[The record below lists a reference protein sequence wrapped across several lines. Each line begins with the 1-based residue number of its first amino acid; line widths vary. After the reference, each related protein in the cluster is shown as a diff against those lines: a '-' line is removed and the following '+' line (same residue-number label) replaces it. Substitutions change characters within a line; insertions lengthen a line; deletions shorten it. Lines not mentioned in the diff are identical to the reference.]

1 MKDCPP
7 GKYFCNKEKKCMPIP
22 KGHYVGA
29 RGWLRPDPE
38 DENGRKSKKNGN
50 KNGNGHSGTNGSS
63 SGNGNGNG
71 NGAAGGGVSE
81 DKKWIQKATKN
92 MRKDKPCTGEKFGSE
107 TCPPGSKRY
116 NLAKTFRKMAKEEV
130 VDEMKI
136 SKYKKSTAEK
146 MIDAVKKAKKRHD
159 KATEK
164 KPKTAPYAV
173 MAQEYKPEGEVIED
187 WKPEIEVIDTKKRK
201 KDAEK
206 KRKEAESSL
215 PPHLKLDAM
224 KKAFAHTNEEVE
236 LDEGGMARQVKH
248 SKSRSTAVLT
258 ANRGDKSSK
267 ENKARNKE
275 LGKKIRSMGY
285 GYKKVKGEYPEK
297 DEKTGKKKTV
307 SEPSMAVNAP
317 KKKFK
322 KFKKQMKRLGK
333 EYNQDAVITKKGKDK
348 ATLHPTHKRA
358 RKTSTGVSGKG
369 SKLGQV
375 RPGRT
380 GKYGHT
386 KVGSK
391 TYTYEA
397 TTLPRINGQTMYVT
411 FQWRGKYMSIQMFFP
426 ELKVPSKK
434 EVQDA
439 VVKVYPGSR
448 VMNYDVV
455 LRDPTKPILQL
466 PEDTA
471 PLPGG
476 GSNVPGV
483 DDVQAK
489 QLQQQKKGR
498 EDQDLKSKEK
508 RVMRLKRQVL
518 LKKLMAVRAGAGAD
532 IVT

>member
-7 GKYFCNKEKKCMPIP
+7 GKYYCNKEKKCMPIP
-22 KGHYVGA
+22 RGYYVGA
-29 RGWLRPDPE
+29 RGWLKPDP
-38 DENGRKSKKNGN
+38 DDDNGRKSKKNGN
-50 KNGNGHSGTNGSS
+50 KNGNGHSGANGTST
-63 SGNGNGNG
+63 GNGNGNG
-71 NGAAGGGVSE
+71 NGSNGGGGMSSE
-81 DKKWIQKATKN
+81 AFEIDKTAHKAAQKKAK
-92 MRKDKPCTGEKFGSE
+92 MR
-107 TCPPGSKRY
+107 
-116 NLAKTFRKMAKEEV
+116 NLAKGNTNPN
-130 VDEMKI
+130 
-136 SKYKKSTAEK
+136 EK
-146 MIDAVKKAKKRHD
+146 AA
-159 KATEK
+159 
-164 KPKTAPYAV
+164 
-173 MAQEYKPEGEVIED
+173 
-187 WKPEIEVIDTKKRK
+187 
-201 KDAEK
+201 AEK
-206 KRKEAESSL
+206 KAGG
-215 PPHLKLDAM
+215 PKLIG
-224 KKAFAHTNEEVE
+224 
-236 LDEGGMARQVKH
+236 EGGMARQVKH

-258 ANRGDKSSK
+258 ANRGDKSGK

-348 ATLHPTHKRA
+348 ATLHPTTKRG
-358 RKTSTGVSGKG
+358 RKTSTGVSRKG

-397 TTLPRINGQTMYVT
+397 TTLPRVNGQTMYVT
-411 FQWRGKYMSIQMFFP
+411 FQWRGKYMSLQMFFP

-466 PEDTA
+466 PED
-471 PLPGG
+471 
-476 GSNVPGV
+476 VGV
-483 DDVQAK
+483 KSSKCPTVDEVQSK
-489 QLQQQKKGR
+489 QIAQKKTNMT
-498 EDQDLKSKEK
+498 DKKKE
-508 RVMRLKRQVL
+508 VL
-518 LKKLMAVRAGAGAD
+518 QKIQAIRTNNIK
-532 IVT
+532 

>member
-38 DENGRKSKKNGN
+38 DEDGNGNGKKSKGGK

-71 NGAAGGGVSE
+71 NGAAGGGMSE

-116 NLAKTFRKMAKEEV
+116 NLAKTFRKMAK
-130 VDEMKI
+130 
-136 SKYKKSTAEK
+136 
-146 MIDAVKKAKKRHD
+146 
-159 KATEK
+159 
-164 KPKTAPYAV
+164 
-173 MAQEYKPEGEVIED
+173 
-187 WKPEIEVIDTKKRK
+187 
-201 KDAEK
+201 
-206 KRKEAESSL
+206 
-215 PPHLKLDAM
+215 
-224 KKAFAHTNEEVE
+224 NEEVE
-236 LDEGGMARQVKH
+236 LDEGGMSRQVQH
-248 SKSRSTAVLT
+248 SKSRSTAQLT
-258 ANRGDKSSK
+258 ATRGDKSSK

-275 LGKKIRSMGY
+275 LGKKVRSMGY
-285 GYKKVKGEYPEK
+285 GYKKVKGEYPET
-297 DEKTGKKKTV
+297 DSKTGEKKTV
-307 SEPSMAVNAP
+307 KEPSITVNAP

-322 KFKKQMKRLGK
+322 KFRKQMKRLGK
-333 EYNQDAVITKKGKDK
+333 EYNQDTVITKKGKDK
-348 ATLHPTHKRA
+348 ATLHPTNKRA
-358 RKTSTGVSGKG
+358 GKKG
-369 SKLGQV
+369 SKIGQI
-375 RPGRT
+375 RPGKT
-380 GKYGHT
+380 GKFGHT

-448 VMNYDVV
+448 VMDYDVV

-466 PEDTA
+466 PEDI
-471 PLPGG
+471 
-476 GSNVPGV
+476 GSKSSSCPSI
-483 DDVQAK
+483 DQVQSK
-489 QLQQQKKGR
+489 QIAQKK
-498 EDQDLKSKEK
+498 ENMVDKKKE
-508 RVMRLKRQVL
+508 VL
-518 LKKLMAVRAGAGAD
+518 QKIQAIRSSNIK
-532 IVT
+532 

>member
-1 MKDCPP
+1 
-7 GKYFCNKEKKCMPIP
+7 MPIP

-38 DENGRKSKKNGN
+38 DEDGNGNGKKSKGGK

-116 NLAKTFRKMAKEEV
+116 NLAKTFRKMAKN
-130 VDEMKI
+130 
-136 SKYKKSTAEK
+136 
-146 MIDAVKKAKKRHD
+146 
-159 KATEK
+159 
-164 KPKTAPYAV
+164 
-173 MAQEYKPEGEVIED
+173 ED
-187 WKPEIEVIDTKKRK
+187 WKPEIEHSKLGDAVKKK
-201 KDAEK
+201 AEK

-358 RKTSTGVSGKG
+358 RKTSTGVSRKG
-369 SKLGQV
+369 TKLGQV
-375 RPGRT
+375 RPGKT
-380 GKYGHT
+380 GEYGHT

-397 TTLPRINGQTMYVT
+397 TTLPRVNGQTMYVT
-411 FQWRGKYMSIQMFFP
+411 FQWRGKYMSLQMFFP

-471 PLPGG
+471 PMPSN
-476 GSNVPGV
+476 GSKTPGV

-498 EDQDLKSKEK
+498 ENQELKSKEK

>member
-1 MKDCPP
+1 MKECPP
-7 GKYFCNKEKKCMPIP
+7 GKFYDAS
-22 KGHYVGA
+22 KGECVSTRTYVGG
-29 RGWLRPDPE
+29 RWLGRDPE

-50 KNGNGHSGTNGSS
+50 KNGNGHSGANGSNS
-63 SGNGNGNG
+63 SNGNGNG
-71 NGAAGGGVSE
+71 NGSNGGGGMS
-81 DKKWIQKATKN
+81 
-92 MRKDKPCTGEKFGSE
+92 S
-107 TCPPGSKRY
+107 
-116 NLAKTFRKMAKEEV
+116 
-130 VDEMKI
+130 
-136 SKYKKSTAEK
+136 
-146 MIDAVKKAKKRHD
+146 
-159 KATEK
+159 
-164 KPKTAPYAV
+164 
-173 MAQEYKPEGEVIED
+173 ED
-187 WKPEIEVIDTKKRK
+187 WKPEIEHVKGSDLRK
-201 KDAEK
+201 KAAEK
-206 KRKEAESSL
+206 KRKEAADSL
-215 PPHLKLDAM
+215 PPHLKLDVM
-224 KKAFAHTNEEVE
+224 KKAFAKANEEVE

-258 ANRGDKSSK
+258 GNRADKSSK
-267 ENKARNKE
+267 ENKSRNKE

-348 ATLHPTHKRA
+348 ATIHPTTKRG
-358 RKTSTGVSGKG
+358 RNTSTGPSRKG

-375 RPGRT
+375 RPGKT
-380 GKYGHT
+380 GEYGHT
-386 KVGSK
+386 KVGKK

-397 TTLPRINGQTMYVT
+397 TTLPRVNGQTLYVT
-411 FQWRGKYMSIQMFFP
+411 FQWRGKYMSLQMFFP
-426 ELKVPSKK
+426 ELKMPSKK
-434 EVQDA
+434 DVQDA
-439 VVKVYPGSR
+439 IIKVYPGSR
-448 VMNYDVV
+448 VMDYDVV

-471 PLPGG
+471 PMPAN
-476 GSNVPGV
+476 GSKTPTV
-483 DDVQAK
+483 DDVQGK

>member
-7 GKYFCNKEKKCMPIP
+7 GKYYCNKEKKCMPIP
-22 KGHYVGA
+22 RGYYVGA
-29 RGWLRPDPE
+29 RGWLKPDP
-38 DENGRKSKKNGN
+38 DDDNGRKSKKNGN
-50 KNGNGHSGTNGSS
+50 KNGNGHSGANGTSTS
-63 SGNGNGNG
+63 NGNGNG
-71 NGAAGGGVSE
+71 NGSNGGGGMSSE
-81 DKKWIQKATKN
+81 SFEIDKTAHKAAQKKAK
-92 MRKDKPCTGEKFGSE
+92 MR
-107 TCPPGSKRY
+107 
-116 NLAKTFRKMAKEEV
+116 NLAKGNTNPN
-130 VDEMKI
+130 
-136 SKYKKSTAEK
+136 EK
-146 MIDAVKKAKKRHD
+146 AA
-159 KATEK
+159 
-164 KPKTAPYAV
+164 
-173 MAQEYKPEGEVIED
+173 
-187 WKPEIEVIDTKKRK
+187 
-201 KDAEK
+201 AEK
-206 KRKEAESSL
+206 KAGG
-215 PPHLKLDAM
+215 PKLIG
-224 KKAFAHTNEEVE
+224 
-236 LDEGGMARQVKH
+236 EGGMARQVKH

-348 ATLHPTHKRA
+348 ATLHPTTKRG
-358 RKTSTGVSGKG
+358 RKTSTGVSRKG

-375 RPGRT
+375 RPGKT
-380 GKYGHT
+380 GEYGHT
-386 KVGSK
+386 KVGKK

-397 TTLPRINGQTMYVT
+397 TTLPRKNGQTMYVT
-411 FQWRGKYMSIQMFFP
+411 FLWRGKYMSLQMFFP

-439 VVKVYPGSR
+439 LVKVYPGAR
-448 VMNYDVV
+448 CTGYDVV

-471 PLPGG
+471 PMPSN
-476 GSNVPGV
+476 GSKTPGV

-489 QLQQQKKGR
+489 QLEVQKKGR
-498 EDQDLKSKEK
+498 ENQELKSKEK

>member
-7 GKYFCNKEKKCMPIP
+7 GKYYCNKEKKCMPIP
-22 KGHYVGA
+22 RGYYVGA
-29 RGWLRPDPE
+29 RGWLKPDP
-38 DENGRKSKKNGN
+38 DDDNGRKSKKNGN
-50 KNGNGHSGTNGSS
+50 KNGNGHSGTNGSNS
-63 SGNGNGNG
+63 SNGNGNG
-71 NGAAGGGVSE
+71 NGSNGGGGMSSE
-81 DKKWIQKATKN
+81 SFEIDKTAHKAAQKKAK
-92 MRKDKPCTGEKFGSE
+92 MR
-107 TCPPGSKRY
+107 
-116 NLAKTFRKMAKEEV
+116 NLAKGNTNPN
-130 VDEMKI
+130 
-136 SKYKKSTAEK
+136 EK
-146 MIDAVKKAKKRHD
+146 AA
-159 KATEK
+159 
-164 KPKTAPYAV
+164 
-173 MAQEYKPEGEVIED
+173 
-187 WKPEIEVIDTKKRK
+187 
-201 KDAEK
+201 AEK
-206 KRKEAESSL
+206 KAGG
-215 PPHLKLDAM
+215 PKLIG
-224 KKAFAHTNEEVE
+224 
-236 LDEGGMARQVKH
+236 EGGMARQVKH

-258 ANRGDKSSK
+258 ANRGDKSGK

-348 ATLHPTHKRA
+348 ATLHPTTKRG
-358 RKTSTGVSGKG
+358 RKTSTGVSRKG

-375 RPGRT
+375 RPGKT
-380 GKYGHT
+380 GEYGHT
-386 KVGSK
+386 KVGKK

-397 TTLPRINGQTMYVT
+397 TTLPRKNGQTMYVT
-411 FQWRGKYMSIQMFFP
+411 FLWRGKYMSLQMFFP

-439 VVKVYPGSR
+439 LVKVYPGAR
-448 VMNYDVV
+448 CTGYDVV

-471 PLPGG
+471 PMPSN
-476 GSNVPGV
+476 GSKTPGV

-489 QLQQQKKGR
+489 QLEVQKKGR

>member
-7 GKYFCNKEKKCMPIP
+7 GKYYCNKEKKCMPIP
-22 KGHYVGA
+22 RGYYVGA
-29 RGWLRPDPE
+29 RGWLKPDP
-38 DENGRKSKKNGN
+38 DDDNGRKSKKNGN
-50 KNGNGHSGTNGSS
+50 KNGNGHSGANGTST
-63 SGNGNGNG
+63 GNGNGNG
-71 NGAAGGGVSE
+71 NGSNGGGGMSSE
-81 DKKWIQKATKN
+81 AFEIDKTAHKAAQKKAK
-92 MRKDKPCTGEKFGSE
+92 MR
-107 TCPPGSKRY
+107 
-116 NLAKTFRKMAKEEV
+116 NLAKGNTNPN
-130 VDEMKI
+130 
-136 SKYKKSTAEK
+136 EK
-146 MIDAVKKAKKRHD
+146 AA
-159 KATEK
+159 
-164 KPKTAPYAV
+164 
-173 MAQEYKPEGEVIED
+173 
-187 WKPEIEVIDTKKRK
+187 
-201 KDAEK
+201 AEK
-206 KRKEAESSL
+206 KAGG
-215 PPHLKLDAM
+215 PKLIG
-224 KKAFAHTNEEVE
+224 
-236 LDEGGMARQVKH
+236 EGGMARQVKH

-258 ANRGDKSSK
+258 ANRGDKSGK

-348 ATLHPTHKRA
+348 ATLHPTTKRG
-358 RKTSTGVSGKG
+358 RKTSTGVSRKG

-375 RPGRT
+375 RPGKT
-380 GKYGHT
+380 GEYGHT
-386 KVGSK
+386 KVGKK

-397 TTLPRINGQTMYVT
+397 TTLPRKNGQTMYVT
-411 FQWRGKYMSIQMFFP
+411 FLWRGKYMSLQMFFP

-439 VVKVYPGSR
+439 LVKVYPGAR
-448 VMNYDVV
+448 CTGYDVV

-471 PLPGG
+471 PMPSN
-476 GSNVPGV
+476 GSKTPGV

-489 QLQQQKKGR
+489 QLEVQKKGR
-498 EDQDLKSKEK
+498 ENQELKSKEK

>member
-7 GKYFCNKEKKCMPIP
+7 GKYYCNKEKKCMPIP
-22 KGHYVGA
+22 RGYYVGA
-29 RGWLRPDPE
+29 RGWLKPDP
-38 DENGRKSKKNGN
+38 DDDNGRKSKKNGN
-50 KNGNGHSGTNGSS
+50 KNGNGHSGTNGSNTS
-63 SGNGNGNG
+63 NGNGNG
-71 NGAAGGGVSE
+71 NGSNGGGGMS
-81 DKKWIQKATKN
+81 
-92 MRKDKPCTGEKFGSE
+92 S
-107 TCPPGSKRY
+107 
-116 NLAKTFRKMAKEEV
+116 
-130 VDEMKI
+130 
-136 SKYKKSTAEK
+136 
-146 MIDAVKKAKKRHD
+146 
-159 KATEK
+159 
-164 KPKTAPYAV
+164 
-173 MAQEYKPEGEVIED
+173 ED
-187 WKPEIEVIDTKKRK
+187 WKP
-201 KDAEK
+201 
-206 KRKEAESSL
+206 
-215 PPHLKLDAM
+215 
-224 KKAFAHTNEEVE
+224 EVE

-258 ANRGDKSSK
+258 ANRGDKSGK

-348 ATLHPTHKRA
+348 ATIHPTTKRG
-358 RKTSTGVSGKG
+358 RNTSTGPSRKG

-375 RPGRT
+375 RPGKT
-380 GKYGHT
+380 GEYGHT
-386 KVGSK
+386 KVGKK

-397 TTLPRINGQTMYVT
+397 TTLPRVNGQTLYVT
-411 FQWRGKYMSIQMFFP
+411 FQWRGKYMSLQMFFP
-426 ELKVPSKK
+426 ELKMPSKK
-434 EVQDA
+434 DVQDA
-439 VVKVYPGSR
+439 IIKVYPGSR
-448 VMNYDVV
+448 VMDYDVV
-455 LRDPTKPILQL
+455 MRDPTKPILQL

-471 PLPGG
+471 PMPAN
-476 GSNVPGV
+476 GSKTPTV
-483 DDVQAK
+483 DDVQGK

>member
-236 LDEGGMARQVKH
+236 LDEGGMSRQVQH

-258 ANRGDKSSK
+258 GNRADKSSK

-466 PEDTA
+466 PED
-471 PLPGG
+471 
-476 GSNVPGV
+476 VGV
-483 DDVQAK
+483 KSSKCPTVDEVQSK
-489 QLQQQKKGR
+489 QIAQKKTNMT
-498 EDQDLKSKEK
+498 DKKKE
-508 RVMRLKRQVL
+508 VL
-518 LKKLMAVRAGAGAD
+518 QKIQAIRTNNIK
-532 IVT
+532 

>member
-1 MKDCPP
+1 MTDCPP
-7 GKYFCNKEKKCMPIP
+7 GKYYCNKEKKCMPIP
-22 KGHYVGA
+22 RGYYVGA
-29 RGWLRPDPE
+29 RGWLRPDPDGE
-38 DENGRKSKKNGN
+38 DGRKSKKNGN
-50 KNGNGHSGTNGSS
+50 KNGNGHSGTNGSH

-71 NGAAGGGVSE
+71 NGSNGGGGVSE

-116 NLAKTFRKMAKEEV
+116 NLAKTFRKMAKSESFEI
-130 VDEMKI
+130 DK
-136 SKYKKSTAEK
+136 TAHK
-146 MIDAVKKAKKRHD
+146 TAQKKAKLRNLAKGNTNPNE
-159 KATEK
+159 KA
-164 KPKTAPYAV
+164 A
-173 MAQEYKPEGEVIED
+173 
-187 WKPEIEVIDTKKRK
+187 
-201 KDAEK
+201 AEK
-206 KRKEAESSL
+206 KAGG
-215 PPHLKLDAM
+215 PKLIG
-224 KKAFAHTNEEVE
+224 
-236 LDEGGMARQVKH
+236 EGGMSRQVQH
-248 SKSRSTAVLT
+248 SKSRSTAQLT
-258 ANRGDKSSK
+258 ATRGDKSSK

-275 LGKKIRSMGY
+275 LGKKVRSMGY
-285 GYKKVKGEYPEK
+285 GYKKVKGEYPET
-297 DEKTGKKKTV
+297 DSKTGEKKTV
-307 SEPSMAVNAP
+307 KEPSITVNAP

-322 KFKKQMKRLGK
+322 KFRKQMKRLGK
-333 EYNQDAVITKKGKDK
+333 EYNQDTVITKKGKDK
-348 ATLHPTHKRA
+348 ATLHPTNKRA
-358 RKTSTGVSGKG
+358 GKKG
-369 SKLGQV
+369 SKIGQI
-375 RPGRT
+375 RPGKT

-498 EDQDLKSKEK
+498 ENQDLKSKEK